1 MNALVFDTETTGLP
15 KKRCA
20 SLKDNDNWPY
30 IVQMSWLVCDMT
42 TGEITDIK
50 DYIIRLEDERLIPME
65 ATRIHG
71 ITNEIMRE
79 KGVPIRQVLEDFW
92 KDLQRTHYLV
102 AHNLNFDKTVSR
114 VEMYRN
120 GFPNMYKRTNNIE
133 VCTMTDGAMICNISK
148 INKYNRKLETKP
160 PKLIELYEKLFD
172 STPENLHN
180 SLIDVFVCFRC
191 FYKMLY
197 NQDIFV
203 DNPPFKQ
210 QFLSLTS

>member
-50 DYIIRLEDERLIPME
+50 DYIIRLENERLIPME

-79 KGVPIRQVLEDFW
+79 KGVPMRQVLEDFW